1 MTQDKTA
8 EILER
13 IQNLP
18 EDAEIPE
25 DIINDLDESQIVAI
39 YVEQMIAD
47 KGVEATDEL
56 RVKLRGELEDRIT
69 ENLINAL
76 PDDVIDELDSAVGQ
90 NTADDKMLED
100 AINASGID
108 VEAITEQTMTS
119 FRNEYL
125 GEGK

>member
-76 PDDVIDELDSAVGQ
+76 PDDVIDKLDTAVGQ
-90 NTADDKMLED
+90 NADDKMLED

>member
-1 MTQDKTA
+1 MSQDKTA

-25 DIINDLDESQIVAI
+25 DIINDLDESQIIAI

-56 RVKLRGELEDRIT
+56 RVQLRGELEDKIT

-76 PDDVIDELDSAVGQ
+76 PDDIVDKLDKAVSE
-90 NTADDKMLED
+90 NKADDKLLED
-100 AINASGID
+100 AINESGID

-125 GEGK
+125 GENK

>member
-47 KGVEATDEL
+47 KGIEATDEL

-76 PDDVIDELDSAVGQ
+76 PDDVVDKLDAAVGQ

-100 AINASGID
+100 AINTSGID

>member
-47 KGVEATDEL
+47 KGIEATDEL

-76 PDDVIDELDSAVGQ
+76 PDDVVDKLDAAVGQ